1 MRSSVRAMWAVVV
14 AGAVEAA
21 AALRQAVHR
30 PVWDRGSATVLTLR
44 HPEHPASASTTPA
57 QH

>member
-1 MRSSVRAMWAVVV
+1 MRSSVRAMWAAVV

-21 AALRQAVHR
+21 AERQAVHR

-44 HPEHPASASTTPA
+44 HPEHPA
-57 QH
+57 